1 MSKIELINGNSE
13 EHIKSYPNNFFDWAI
28 IDPPYG
34 IKEAAGKNHSRGK
47 KNIYRGGE
55 VMHGLF
61 QKNTK

>member
-47 KNIYRGGE
+47 KNIYRGGR
-55 VMHGLF
+55 
-61 QKNTK
+61 